1 MHLMFVCEHYLFL
14 DAKGFPRAKL
24 EDNYKIRG
32 RYTVPGRGT
41 VPYAREKTV
50 YEQLRVFRADV
61 YFQYSLIR
69 LHEKR
74 NVPRFVTKA

>member
-1 MHLMFVCEHYLFL
+1 MRKVFRERGSRITIRYEEDILFQEEVL
-14 DAKGFPRAKL
+14 FPTL
-24 EDNYKIRG
+24 G
-32 RYTVPGRGT
+32 
-41 VPYAREKTV
+41 KTV
-50 YEQLRVFRADV
+50 YEQLRVFRANV